1 MHAASRPDGSSEQ
14 VTVVTTYLEMLQPP
28 AALPPEAP
36 PHCRVEQVR
45 EPLVSFYRYLYDTV
59 GGPWLW
65 IDRRRMS
72 DAELGV
78 IIRDPGVEIYLLSV
92 RGQPAG
98 FCELDCR
105 NPAEVELAY
114 FGLIPE
120 FIGRGLGP
128 YLLRYAIDRAWRTQ
142 PQRVW
147 VHTCS
152 LDHPKALETYRRAG
166 FAIYHPE
173 SATEEKPTLAT

>member
-1 MHAASRPDGSSEQ
+1 
-14 VTVVTTYLEMLQPP
+14 
-28 AALPPEAP
+28 
-36 PHCRVEQVR
+36 
-45 EPLVSFYRYLYDTV
+45 VSFYRYLYDTV
-59 GGPWLW
+59 GRPWFW

-72 DAELGV
+72 DAEVGA

-105 NPAEVELAY
+105 NRAEVELAY

-120 FIGRGLGP
+120 FIGRSLGP
-128 YLLRYAIDRAWRTQ
+128 YLLRYATDRAWRTH
-142 PQRVW
+142 PRRVW

-166 FAIYHPE
+166 FAIYRTE
-173 SATEEKPTLAT
+173 TATEEKSTH

>member
-1 MHAASRPDGSSEQ
+1 MYAPHGPDDSPEQ
-14 VTVVTTYLEMLQPP
+14 VTVVTTYLEMFQPP

-36 PHCRVEQVR
+36 PDSRVEQVY

-72 DAELGV
+72 DEALDA

-105 NPAEVELAY
+105 NPTEVELAY

-142 PQRVW
+142 PGRVW

-166 FAIYHPE
+166 FAIYHTE
-173 SATEEKPTLAT
+173 SASEEKPTPAT